1 MTVIATGQDRR
12 IRELGAGGSL
22 VAGVIYALIGLGVL
36 SVGTTTSGAS
46 TDLFA
51 FGAIMAAGSVA
62 IVVAM
67 LRSTSRDVPIAIA
80 VLEILVIVGYFAVA
94 GVREPPVELWGL
106 LVKGLQVVALASAV
120 VLALHARPAVAR

>member
-1 MTVIATGQDRR
+1 MTVIATRQDRR
-12 IRELGAGGSL
+12 IRELGAGASL
-22 VAGVIYALIGLGVL
+22 VAAAIYALIGLGVL

-62 IVVAM
+62 IAAAM

-94 GVREPPVELWGL
+94 GVRVPPVELWGL
-106 LVKGLQVVALASAV
+106 LVKALQGVVLAAAV
-120 VLALHARPAVAR
+120 VLALHARRAIAR

>member
-22 VAGVIYALIGLGVL
+22 VAAAIYALIGLGVL

-62 IVVAM
+62 IAVAM